1 MTLNDSLLDKKDFKS
16 LSSMVQEKYS
26 DMTYNIEDLE
36 QLMSTIKE
44 GMQSTNLLSQYKSS
58 YRRIS
63 QNVPEIE
70 DLFDHMEVNATSNKQ
85 EKILKKLKMAFED
98 SVEKFQ
104 KIHYQFETLTKND
117 KNLKKKYK
125 DIPDQDMR
133 ESMIS
138 VSYSEAQQQY
148 DDLPVVQ
155 VYDQEKV
162 IEKRERDIKKI
173 KTDAKDLNDIA
184 EEIAVKIYDQDG
196 KLDELNKEL
205 GKNVHDV
212 KKANVN
218 LAEAEIRRKKGNK
231 KMMCL
236 IFIIFLLLIMV
247 IVFVLYEMGYLDGGD
262 TVAVRRELVF
272 RGVGTHR
279 RRFMLRE

>member
-272 RGVGTHR
+272 RGVVTHR

>member
-1 MTLNDSLLDKKDFKS
+1 MGLDDSLLDKKDFKS
-16 LSSMVQEKYS
+16 LSSMVQEQYS

-44 GMQSTNLLSQYKSS
+44 GMQSTNLLTQYKSS
-58 YRRIS
+58 YRKIS
-63 QNVPEIE
+63 QGVPEIE

-85 EKILKKLKMAFED
+85 EKILKKLKLAFED
-98 SVEKFQ
+98 SVDRFQ
-104 KIHYQFETLTKND
+104 KIHYEFESLTKND

-125 DIPDQDMR
+125 QIPDVDVR
-133 ESMIS
+133 ESILS
-138 VSYSEAQQQY
+138 VTYSETQQQY

-155 VYDQEKV
+155 VYDQEKF

-184 EEIAVKIYDQDG
+184 GEIAVKIYDQDG
-196 KLDELNKEL
+196 KLDDLNKEL

-236 IFIIFLLLIMV
+236 IFIIFLLLVMV
-247 IVFVLYEMGYLDGGD
+247 IVFVLYQMGYLDGSNSVSSSAVMGRRV
-262 TVAVRRELVF
+262 VA
-272 RGVGTHR
+272 RGR
-279 RRFMLRE
+279 MMLRE